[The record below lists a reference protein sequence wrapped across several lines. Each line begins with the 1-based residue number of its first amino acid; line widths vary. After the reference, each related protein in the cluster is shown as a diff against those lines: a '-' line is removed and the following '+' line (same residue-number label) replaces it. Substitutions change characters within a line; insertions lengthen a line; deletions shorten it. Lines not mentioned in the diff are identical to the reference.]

1 MLLAGAF
8 GNYIRKES
16 ARAIGLLPAIPLEKI
31 TPVGN
36 AAGRGARMALLS
48 KKERARAE
56 ALLDLVEHV
65 ELSARRDFQEAFI
78 KALAFVSV
86 KLL

>member
-16 ARAIGLLPAIPLEKI
+16 ARDIGLLPGIPLEKI

-36 AAGRGARMALLS
+36 AAGRGARLALVS
-48 KKERARAE
+48 RTERARAF
-56 ALLDLVEHV
+56 ALPDLIEHV
-65 ELSARRDFQEAFI
+65 ELSARPDFQDAFI
-78 KALAFVSV
+78 KALSFNEI
-86 KLL
+86 